1 MRKILYIPLLVVLAI
16 VVAAITPMVAG
27 WLYTDIERIDRDF
40 EGIFGID
47 TGNKTASGDS
57 PRVEKTIHLL
67 IIHGIGRHCIGYA
80 DNLTTGIARHASF
93 FPATDKVSPYL
104 SPKQC
109 GKDIASDDFDNKQ
122 DKVCDLIRQQDI
134 PDRDCQHFKMEASY
148 IDPASGESGTSTF
161 FLGYIRT
168 QDYAPKGHANGVARL
183 RLHELTW
190 DPATRWA
197 KNFYV
202 QEADDISNY
211 SRAILNRKLKQR
223 IINESISDAV
233 LYLGQY
239 RPMMQYPLLMSFC
252 KIMSDAVGISSRND
266 KGFTCDLRKIAD
278 RLDSPGALEALA
290 LEAFFEKNEIV
301 IMTHSLGT
309 RMLFDTLGLIGH
321 DDFVSRFKKGLAE
334 NGITIEIPTNGPIR
348 TRRVLDIF
356 GIAIDKVF
364 TLANQVPLLEL
375 GRVIP
380 PTSFDVDLDLGT
392 GFDRFVKRRVDGD
405 ELSGY
410 ASPLQL
416 VAFTDPND
424 LLSYNLKCWYYLR
437 VLREHDELRDQ
448 DGLRISE
455 KTEQERKK
463 FFENYFNSCEVE
475 QKDKTGEFISAEK
488 KIRAGFWKAADRYVR
503 ISDVTANLKGIRYP
517 LLFADPSG
525 AHSQYFEDETIF
537 GLIACG
543 GASGTAERI
552 SCKIE

>member
-1 MRKILYIPLLVVLAI
+1 MRRILYISLLVVLVI
-16 VVAAITPMVAG
+16 VAAAITPMVKG
-27 WLYTDIERIDRDF
+27 WLYTNIERVDRDF
-40 EGIFGID
+40 EGIFGGD
-47 TGNKTASGDS
+47 SADETVTASGDS
-57 PRVEKTIHLL
+57 STTEKTIHLL
-67 IIHGIGRHCIGYA
+67 VVHGIGRHCIGYA
-80 DNLTTGIARHASF
+80 NDLTTGIARHAGF
-93 FPATDKVSPYL
+93 FPATDEVSLYL
-104 SPKQC
+104 SPEQC
-109 GKDIASDDFDNKQ
+109 GMDIANDDFDNKQ
-122 DKVCDLIRQQDI
+122 DKACDLIRQQEI
-134 PDRDCQHFKMEASY
+134 PGRDCQRFKMEASY
-148 IDPASGESGTSTF
+148 VDPISREAGTSTF

-168 QDYAPKGHANGVARL
+168 QDYAPKGHTGGAARL

-202 QEADDISNY
+202 QEADDISNR
-211 SRAILNRKLKQR
+211 SRAILNRELKQR

-252 KIMSDAVGISSRND
+252 RIMSDAAGVPSQGD
-266 KGFTCDLRKIAD
+266 KDFSCDLRKVAD
-278 RLDSPGALEALA
+278 RLGSPEA

-321 DDFVSRFKKGLAE
+321 DDFVSRFKKDLAE
-334 NGITIEIPTNGPIR
+334 NGITIEIPEGGPIR

-356 GIAIDKVF
+356 SVAINKVF

-392 GFDRFVKRRVDGD
+392 GFDRFVKRRIDNDG
-405 ELSGY
+405 LSEHVVP
-410 ASPLQL
+410 PLQL

-437 VLREHDELRDQ
+437 VLQEHDAIRRMSGETE
-448 DGLRISE
+448 G
-455 KTEQERKK
+455 EQEK
-463 FFENYFNSCEVE
+463 FFENYFDSCEVE
-475 QKDKTGEFISAEK
+475 RQDKSEQQVAIEK
-488 KIRAGFWKAADRYVR
+488 KIREKFWQAVDRQVR

-525 AHSQYFEDETIF
+525 AHSQYFKDETIF

-543 GASGTAERI
+543 GASKSAEQMQCRI
-552 SCKIE
+552 E